1 MHCCIV
7 WPGALRLANS
17 IFISH
22 SPGLRD
28 GSSAANAGITPIT
41 PTIEIVVTSR
51 MTLLLAE

>member
-1 MHCCIV
+1 
-7 WPGALRLANS
+7 
-17 IFISH
+17 
-22 SPGLRD
+22 LRD